1 MVAPPSVLRRRRLLL
16 PISVPTASRE
26 HLATYLAQVDRPLI
40 SLLAQQRLS
49 HEAPGRVT
57 YRSNPHRLLH
67 WEVVPTLSLAAQWNA
82 NRLQVRSTECRLA
95 GLGDWAGDVGFT
107 LTAVME
113 PAEGAVAGWVEVGLH
128 SRLVR
133 FQGARALAR
142 LALEH
147 VLDRIERRLGR
158 GFHKDVLAWLATGG
172 DRSGSGG

>member
-1 MVAPPSVLRRRRLLL
+1 MVRRRRLLL
-16 PISVPTASRE
+16 PISAPTASRE
-26 HLATYLAQVDRPLI
+26 HLATYLALVDRPLI

-49 HEAPGRVT
+49 QEAPGRVT

-67 WEVVPTLSLAAQWNA
+67 WEVVPTLSLAARWEHDT
-82 NRLQVRSTECRLA
+82 LQVCSTECRLA
-95 GLGDWAGDVGFT
+95 GLGAWGRDVGFT

-113 PAEGAVAGWVEVGLH
+113 PAEGAVAGWAEVGLH

-158 GFHKDVLAWLATGG
+158 GFHKDVLAWLAAGG
-172 DRSGSGG
+172 DRNGSGG